1 MSKFKGRKILIV
13 DDDLFLLDMYAMKF
27 REEGFAVEV
36 AHGAAE
42 ALVKLE
48 SHEIEPEVILSDILM
63 PEMDGF
69 EFLRKLKEKSL
80 LYRFKIIILSNLGQ
94 KEEIEMGMDLGA
106 KDYIVKAHHTPTEVV
121 EKVKKLL

>member
-1 MSKFKGRKILIV
+1 MSKFRGRKILII
-13 DDDLFLLDMYAMKF
+13 DDDMFLLDMYALKF
-27 REEGFAVEV
+27 REEEFDVEV

-42 ALVKLE
+42 ALSMLE
-48 SHEIEPEVILSDILM
+48 NNEIQPEVIVCDILM
-63 PEMDGF
+63 PGMDGF

-80 LYRFKIIILSNLGQ
+80 LYKFKIMILSNLGQ

-121 EKVKKLL
+121 EKVKRLL

>member
-1 MSKFKGRKILIV
+1 MSKFRGRKILII
-13 DDDLFLLDMYAMKF
+13 DDDMFLLDMYALKF
-27 REEGFAVEV
+27 REEEFDVEV

-42 ALVKLE
+42 ALSRLE
-48 SHEIEPEVILSDILM
+48 NNEIQPEVIVCDILM
-63 PEMDGF
+63 PGMDGF

-80 LYRFKIIILSNLGQ
+80 LYKYKIMILSNLGQ

-121 EKVKKLL
+121 EKVKRLL

>member
-1 MSKFKGRKILIV
+1 MNKFKGRKILIV

-27 REEGFAVEV
+27 RDEGFVVEV
-36 AHGAAE
+36 AHGATE

-48 SHEIEPEVILSDILM
+48 NHEIEPEVILSDVLM
-63 PEMDGF
+63 PGMDGF
-69 EFLRKLKEKSL
+69 EFLRKLREKSL
-80 LYRFKIIILSNLGQ
+80 LYKFKIMILSNLGQ